1 MSHCTLTDKQ
11 YGVGTYK
18 EQTRLALCGTSD
30 VALEDF
36 LKRHPEVKVLH
47 FRLDNDEAG
56 KKAVKDYKA
65 KYEKMG
71 YIVKA
76 VFSNGK
82 DINEDLIMRNKGR
95 GR

>member
-1 MSHCTLTDKQ
+1 MSHCALTDKQ
-11 YGVGTYK
+11 FGTGTYK
-18 EQTRLALCGTSD
+18 QQTRIALCGTSD
-30 VALEDF
+30 VALEAF
-36 LKRHPEVKVLH
+36 LAKHPEVKTLN

-95 GR
+95 VR